1 MEFQTQLNVQ
11 TQSSAPLPLGQA
23 IRELPGQYIKV
34 LTRPTVKTFEEEKG
48 KASWGINWIQF
59 IALSI
64 IGAILQSLG
73 LLISP
78 PALGNMASTAGM
90 SSTAVLTTIII
101 FLAVVEIIA
110 TPISFLAA
118 GGILF
123 IIARVFGGKGTFR
136 EQIYTTLLFG
146 VPLVIA
152 SYLLFLI
159 PVAGA
164 WLLYLPHIYSLVLL
178 FISFQAVH
186 QFRRNKI

>member
-1 MEFQTQLNVQ
+1 MALQTQANIQ
-11 TQSSAPLPLGQA
+11 TQTPLPLGQA

-34 LTRPTVKTFEEEKG
+34 LTRPSVRTFEEEKG
-48 KASWGINWIQF
+48 KASWSINWIQL
-59 IALSI
+59 IGLGI
-64 IGAILQSLG
+64 IGAVLQSLG

-90 SSTAVLTTIII
+90 SSSALLTTIIV
-101 FLAVVEIIA
+101 FLAILEVIL
-110 TPISFLAA
+110 TPVSFLAA

-123 IIARVFGGKGTFR
+123 IIARAFGGKGTFK

-159 PVAGA
+159 PIAGV
-164 WLLYLPHIYSLVLL
+164 WLLYLPHVYSIVLL
-178 FISFQAVH
+178 IISFRAVH
-186 QFRRNKI
+186 RFGMQKV